1 MSEHFFFFWLFFII
15 DLVMV
20 MVGGRQAPK
29 DWCF

>member
-1 MSEHFFFFWLFFII
+1 MSEHFFFCSVFVII
-15 DLVMV
+15 DLV